1 MTTAADIDGRPSG
14 QGGRAWV
21 EVWIRAWAPRLLV
34 LCAVG
39 MVLWLAPAV
48 LQLPVPRQA
57 TALTEAQLQVD
68 GGRVRTVSLPHDW
81 RREIGPGPATATYSL
96 RLPASPPDEPM
107 VLLLPS
113 TRLLL
118 AASLNGQPL
127 EREAPQ
133 ITGTKAGS
141 TALFRLPSGTRGDRL
156 DLTLRRDGGIVPG
169 HLSPVHLARE
179 SDVAQ
184 TRWLWVM
191 GDGVIRMVA
200 LCVHVLTVF
209 AIAVVWTAR
218 RRDPIFGW
226 LFLLGA
232 GSLLN
237 VLSGSALEPAWL
249 SWSQKVVPLII
260 SALGLAVVGLALAVL
275 DVRRPRW
282 LRYGVVLLPLI
293 LILGTM
299 AGLPVPIGRL
309 TAFLVAIGGNL
320 AGGVLLLGLG
330 RRPAPWDQL
339 LLAAPFLLTG
349 CFALRDMAGLFGL
362 VADPFMMT
370 SHVRTLIIVAILAL
384 LMRRLAASL
393 NELDVANETQRRR
406 LEEQEAELTR
416 LHAEAQERMAQLTLD
431 EERRRLMRDLHDG
444 VSGHLVSIIALS
456 ERERVHPKDIESA
469 ARAALEDLRLVIDSL
484 DLEDGDLRLALA
496 GFRERLTPQLRR
508 LGVDFAWSMEALPEV
523 GGVAPTNA
531 LAILRI
537 LQEAITNA
545 LKHGSARRIEVR
557 GTKGAADAAVLT
569 VTNDSRAEGRAP
581 ASATGR
587 GLDNMRRRARQ
598 LGGDVVLRLGETESS
613 LTLTLPAVLSG

>member
-1 MTTAADIDGRPSG
+1 MTSAVPSWI
-14 QGGRAWV
+14 QAWV
-21 EVWIRAWAPRLLV
+21 PRLLV
-34 LCAVG
+34 LLAVG
-39 MVLWLAPAV
+39 LVLCLAPAV
-48 LQLPVPRQA
+48 LQLPVPKAA
-57 TALTEAQLQVD
+57 TALTEARLQVD
-68 GGRVRTVSLPHDW
+68 GGPAWTVRLPHDW
-81 RREIGPGPATATYSL
+81 RGEIDRGPATVTYGL
-96 RLPASPPDEPM
+96 RLPVSPPNEPM

-118 AASLNGQPL
+118 AASLDGEPL

-141 TALFRLPSGTRGDRL
+141 TALFRLPSGAHGDRL
-156 DLTLRRDGGIVPG
+156 ELTLRRNGGIVPG
-169 HLSPVHLARE
+169 HLSPVYLATE
-179 SDVAQ
+179 TDIAP

-200 LCVHVLTVF
+200 LCIHVLTVF

-218 RRDPIFGW
+218 RRDPVFGW

-260 SALGLAVVGLALAVL
+260 SALGLAVVGLALAIL

-293 LILGTM
+293 LILGTA

-320 AGGVLLLGLG
+320 VGGVLLLGLG
-330 RRPAPWDQL
+330 RRATSWDQL

-349 CFALRDMAGLFGL
+349 FFALRDMAGLFGL

-416 LHAEAQERMAQLTLD
+416 LHAEAQARMAQLTLD

-456 ERERVHPKDIESA
+456 ERERVHPKDIEGA

-496 GFRERLTPQLRR
+496 GFRERLAPQLRR
-508 LGVDFAWSMEALPEV
+508 LGVGLAWSMEALPEV
-523 GGVAPTNA
+523 GGVAPTYA
-531 LAILRI
+531 LTILRI

-545 LKHGSARRIEVR
+545 LKHGPAGRIEVR
-557 GTKGAADAAVLT
+557 GTRGQGGAAVLT
-569 VTNDSRAEGRAP
+569 VTNDRKGEERAQ
-581 ASATGR
+581 ASVTGR
-587 GLDNMRRRARQ
+587 GLDNMRRRARE
-598 LGGDVVLRLGETESS
+598 LGGDIVLRVGETESS
-613 LTLTLPAVLSG
+613 LTLTLPAVLAG